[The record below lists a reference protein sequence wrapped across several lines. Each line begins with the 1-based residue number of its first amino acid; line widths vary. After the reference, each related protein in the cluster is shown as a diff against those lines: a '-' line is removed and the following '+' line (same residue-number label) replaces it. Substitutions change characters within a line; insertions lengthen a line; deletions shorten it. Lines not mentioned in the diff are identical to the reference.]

1 MTARA
6 PATTVPPAV
15 ARELE
20 LDDTW
25 AYGAG
30 VLHGGWLLETV
41 VSVALES
48 TGHPHPLA
56 VSAHFVAAP
65 RLGPAVVEVE
75 QLREGRTVGSLR
87 ARLTQDGRPKV
98 EVLVSAGTLP
108 PPGTAPFLLD
118 AAPPSLPAP
127 EACLP
132 HEVPEGMP
140 RNGIVE
146 NLEIRL
152 DPSTAG
158 WTRGSPGGSA
168 EVAGWIRPTGGRAV
182 DPLLLLTV
190 SDALPP
196 VTFDLGIPGWVPTIE
211 LTVLLRCQPVNGWL
225 RVVQRAKSVH
235 GGWLDEECEVWDS
248 AGQLVV
254 QARQLAGYKQP

>member
-1 MTARA
+1 VTA
-6 PATTVPPAV
+6 PAPAPTSL
-15 ARELE
+15 RELE
-20 LDDTW
+20 LDDSW

-41 VSVALES
+41 TSVALES

-65 RLGPAVVEVE
+65 SLGPAVVEVE
-75 QLREGRTVGSLR
+75 PLREGRTVGSLR
-87 ARLTQDGRPKV
+87 ARLAQDGRAKV

-108 PPGTAPFLLD
+108 AAGTAPFLLD

-127 EACLP
+127 EACLR
-132 HEVPEGMP
+132 HEVPEGLP
-140 RNGIVE
+140 RNGVE
-146 NLEIRL
+146 HLEIRL
-152 DPSTAG
+152 DAATAA
-158 WTRGSPGGSA
+158 WTQGSFGGSA

-190 SDALPP
+190 ADALRP

-211 LTVLLRCQPVNGWL
+211 LSVLLRCEPVDGWL
-225 RVVQRAKSVH
+225 RVVQRAKSMH

-248 AGQLVV
+248 AGQLVA

>member
-1 MTARA
+1 VTA
-6 PATTVPPAV
+6 PAPVPTST
-15 ARELE
+15 RELH
-20 LDDTW
+20 LDDSW

-30 VLHGGWLLETV
+30 VLHGGWLLETITCA
-41 VSVALES
+41 ALES

-75 QLREGRTVGSLR
+75 PLREGRTVGSLR
-87 ARLTQDGRPKV
+87 ARLTQEGRPKV
-98 EVLVSAGTLP
+98 EVLISAGTLP
-108 PPGTAPFLLD
+108 PAGTAPFLLD

-127 EACLP
+127 EACLR
-132 HEVPEGMP
+132 HEVPAGSP

-152 DPSTAG
+152 DPATAQ
-158 WTRGSPGGSA
+158 WTRGSSGGSA
-168 EVAGWIRPTGGRAV
+168 EVAGWIRPVDGRAV
-182 DPLLLLTV
+182 DPALLLTV

-211 LTVLLRCQPVNGWL
+211 LTVLLRCQPVEGWL
-225 RVVQRAKSVH
+225 RVVQRARSVL
-235 GGWLDEECEVWDS
+235 GGWLDEECEIWDS
-248 AGQLVV
+248 AGQLVA
-254 QARQLAGYKQP
+254 QARQLARYEQP